1 MENKKTILLVDD
13 EVKITQVLTAYLEKA
28 GYQTVCAHDGKEAS
42 RLLQSQ
48 SFSLII
54 LDLMLPDISG
64 ESLCRTIRTHYR
76 TPVIMLTAKSEEA
89 DILDGL
95 QLGAD
100 DYITK
105 PFSPKIVVAKVETI
119 LRRTESDFLVSA
131 PISYGNGFLQI
142 DYQNMLVR
150 RQGEIIHL
158 TPTEYQILFTMAK
171 APHRIF
177 TRDQLISFALN
188 DDFGG
193 YDRSIDIFIKSI
205 RSKIEPDR
213 KKPIFIITVH
223 GLGYQFLGRKDTGEN
238 ECEHCEL
245 K

>member
-89 DILDGL
+89 DILDAYSEVCG
-95 QLGAD
+95 
-100 DYITK
+100 
-105 PFSPKIVVAKVETI
+105 
-119 LRRTESDFLVSA
+119 
-131 PISYGNGFLQI
+131 
-142 DYQNMLVR
+142 
-150 RQGEIIHL
+150 
-158 TPTEYQILFTMAK
+158 
-171 APHRIF
+171 
-177 TRDQLISFALN
+177 
-188 DDFGG
+188 
-193 YDRSIDIFIKSI
+193 
-205 RSKIEPDR
+205 
-213 KKPIFIITVH
+213 
-223 GLGYQFLGRKDTGEN
+223 
-238 ECEHCEL
+238 
-245 K
+245 

>member
-1 MENKKTILLVDD
+1 MSTFFIPH
-13 EVKITQVLTAYLEKA
+13 Q
-28 GYQTVCAHDGKEAS
+28 
-42 RLLQSQ
+42 
-48 SFSLII
+48 
-54 LDLMLPDISG
+54 
-64 ESLCRTIRTHYR
+64 
-76 TPVIMLTAKSEEA
+76 
-89 DILDGL
+89 
-95 QLGAD
+95 
-100 DYITK
+100 
-105 PFSPKIVVAKVETI
+105 
-119 LRRTESDFLVSA
+119 
-131 PISYGNGFLQI
+131 
-142 DYQNMLVR
+142 

-193 YDRSIDIFIKSI
+193 YDRSIDTFIKSI

>member
-89 DILDGL
+89 DAYAQSQQIKGEGDAEAIRIYGEAFQKDPDFYEFIRTLETYEKTIDGNTTLILPST
-95 QLGAD
+95 A
-100 DYITK
+100 
-105 PFSPKIVVAKVETI
+105 EI
-119 LRRTESDFLVSA
+119 LKYLS
-131 PISYGNGFLQI
+131 GNST
-142 DYQNMLVR
+142 QN
-150 RQGEIIHL
+150 
-158 TPTEYQILFTMAK
+158 
-171 APHRIF
+171 
-177 TRDQLISFALN
+177 
-188 DDFGG
+188 
-193 YDRSIDIFIKSI
+193 
-205 RSKIEPDR
+205 
-213 KKPIFIITVH
+213 
-223 GLGYQFLGRKDTGEN
+223 
-238 ECEHCEL
+238 
-245 K
+245 